1 MRLPGLLDVPVGG
14 EPAELSMV
22 VDTRSPQQVP
32 GRVRALSYDISMSL
46 GGVAVGDVMIDVGY
60 LSDKAYDYLR
70 TRRRTGVASSSTQVT
85 ATPATVIPSR
95 VGRRNPAN
103 VLLRDAAVH
112 ADHAVAEIRLPV
124 DNRSMFDHA
133 QDHLPG
139 MVLTE
144 AARQLCVFAGA
155 ALFDASPAQ
164 TTMVGFDLAFTRYA
178 ELDSPTSVQVRPG
191 ERTDE
196 GLASVLPTVRAYE
209 VSFHQDGE
217 VIAGGEMFTATLPQ
231 PAEHPTPGTA

>member
-1 MRLPGLLDVPVGG
+1 
-14 EPAELSMV
+14 
-22 VDTRSPQQVP
+22 
-32 GRVRALSYDISMSL
+32 
-46 GGVAVGDVMIDVGY
+46 
-60 LSDKAYDYLR
+60 
-70 TRRRTGVASSSTQVT
+70 
-85 ATPATVIPSR
+85 
-95 VGRRNPAN
+95 
-103 VLLRDAAVH
+103 
-112 ADHAVAEIRLPV
+112 
-124 DNRSMFDHA
+124 MFDHA

-196 GLASVLPTVRAYE
+196 GLAWVLPTVRAYE

-231 PAEHPTPGTA
+231 PAEHPTPDTA